1 MSCDFLSAPMVER
14 RICRVWRIV
23 RRPITRGPLR
33 RRRKNV
39 RSAFDLPI
47 CANLAAT
54 PVGAP
59 SSVTVRCCR
68 NAGVW
73 FANMRIEVFLAA
85 AESVRPLIAAP
96 QVAAAWEEPSA
107 LPGMTVGGL
116 TAHLVNAVASIN
128 AHPDRPVPETDP
140 IDTVTYY
147 VSGPDTD
154 VVSDSV
160 REAVSARSR
169 EQAQPGPAAVLAD
182 FDGAL
187 KHLRIWLP
195 AQSPDRLMRVPIG
208 RCMRLGDFLVVRL
221 VEVLVHADDLAVSV
235 DLPGPALTE
244 GSSDALVALFL
255 GMCRRRHGDRAVI
268 QAFTRRE
275 RDAVDALRAF

>member
-1 MSCDFLSAPMVER
+1 MDPCAV
-14 RICRVWRIV
+14 
-23 RRPITRGPLR
+23 GGN
-33 RRRKNV
+33 NV
-39 RSAFDLPI
+39 RSAFDQPI

-54 PVGAP
+54 PVGVP
-59 SSVTVRCCR
+59 SSVTVRCSR
-68 NAGVW
+68 NVGVW
-73 FANMRIEVFLAA
+73 FANMRIDVFLAA

-116 TAHLVNAVASIN
+116 TAHLVYAVASIN

-154 VVSDSV
+154 VASDSV

-169 EQAQPGPAAVLAD
+169 EQAQPGPAAVLAG

-187 KHLRIWLP
+187 KRLRIWLP
-195 AQSPDRLMRVPIG
+195 AQSPDRMMRVP
-208 RCMRLGDFLVVRL
+208 MLSLLPSPVFT
-221 VEVLVHADDLAVSV
+221 ST
-235 DLPGPALTE
+235 LPGPALTE

-268 QAFTRRE
+268 RAFTRRE

>member
-73 FANMRIEVFLAA
+73 FANMRIDVFLAA

-116 TAHLVNAVASIN
+116 TAHLVYAVASIN

-208 RCMRLGDFLVVRL
+208 RCMRPRR
-221 VEVLVHADDLAVSV
+221 
-235 DLPGPALTE
+235 LPGRATCRGA
-244 GSSDALVALFL
+244 GS
-255 GMCRRRHGDRAVI
+255 R
-268 QAFTRRE
+268 
-275 RDAVDALRAF
+275 